1 MKSAVV
7 TVSDRS
13 FSGEREDRSGPALR
27 QALRDFGA
35 DVVELVVVPDERPRI
50 EQVLCRLADE
60 AAVDLV
66 LTTGGTGL
74 APRDVTPEATLA
86 VIHREAPGVAEAIRQ
101 RSLDV
106 TPMAMLSRGVAGV
119 RARTLIVNLPGSPKA
134 VAECFEVIKPVLGHA
149 VELLRDEVRD
159 CGSHHRDAG
168 GAPNGDPSE
177 PAR

>member
-1 MKSAVV
+1 MKAAVL

-13 FSGEREDRSGPALR
+13 AAGEREDRSGPVLR
-27 QALRDFGA
+27 QALEDAGA
-35 DVVELVVVPDERPRI
+35 EVVELRVVPDDRQQI
-50 EQVLCRLADE
+50 EQTLCRFADE
-60 AAVDLV
+60 LAVDLI

-86 VIHREAPGVAEAIRQ
+86 VLDRLAPGVAEAIRL

-134 VAECFEVIKPVLGHA
+134 VAECFGVIAPVLGHA
-149 VELLRDEVRD
+149 VELLRGEVRD
-159 CGSHHRDAG
+159 CPEPGHR
-168 GAPNGDPSE
+168 SE
-177 PAR
+177 SSES